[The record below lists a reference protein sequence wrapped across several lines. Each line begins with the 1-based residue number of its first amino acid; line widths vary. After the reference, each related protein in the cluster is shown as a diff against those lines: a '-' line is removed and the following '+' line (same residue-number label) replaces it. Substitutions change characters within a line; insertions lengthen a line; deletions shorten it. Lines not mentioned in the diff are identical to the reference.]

1 MKKFIGA
8 VLAAAFAVTAL
19 VAVGAAITG
28 GETGVQA
35 GTIINRL

>member
-19 VAVGAAITG
+19 VAAGAAVTG
-28 GETGVQA
+28 SETSVQA
-35 GTIINRL
+35 GTITNRP

>member
-19 VAVGAAITG
+19 VAVGTAVTG
-28 GETGVQA
+28 SGTSVQA
-35 GTIINRL
+35 GTITNRP